1 LTQIKT
7 GEKQVEISE
16 KKNHVQKL
24 PISDLKQDK
33 PPINEV
39 LVETSLFPI
48 VGIGAS
54 AGGLEAITKLLEH
67 LPSNSGMAFVII
79 QHLAPEQDS
88 MLADILARTTK
99 MPVHRVKNDMQVQPN
114 NVYVIPPTVSMTIS
128 NGFLKL
134 QKEVT
139 RFHREVDQFLISL
152 SQEAKNLAIGVI
164 LSGTGS
170 DGTEGLKA
178 IYMEGGI
185 TFAQEE
191 DSAKYPGMPH
201 SAIASESVHF
211 VLPPEKI
218 AEELTRIGKHPY
230 LNREELKIV
239 KPKIEE
245 LNHFQKIMALLRITF
260 NVNFSAYKE
269 STINR
274 RISRRMV
281 LHQIE
286 KIEDYVTFLRNDK
299 VEQQTLFD
307 DLLIGVTSFFRE
319 PETFKQLEV
328 EIWPNIL
335 KDKTS
340 ETPVRVWVA
349 GCATGEEVYSLVLSL
364 KKFMEK
370 TGKIVPIQFFGTDIN
385 EKNIEK
391 ARAGIYN
398 QALIENV
405 SEQILNHFFKRVG
418 QKYQI
423 NKSIREVCVFAKQ
436 DLTRD
441 PPFSNMDLISC
452 RNVLI
457 YLKPEAQKRIIPLFH
472 YALRPNGYLII
483 GKSESIGSYKE
494 LFGQIDK
501 TPVYL
506 RNTTV
511 ARLPLEIELS
521 EILPRN
527 PANEKRTVPER
538 PIDSLQNETQRI
550 LINKFSPPS
559 VIVNRDFDVMVFQGD
574 TTKFLTHQSGE
585 ANLNLI
591 GMARDELKLELQT
604 ALYLARKQ
612 AAPVKREPVRFRHD
626 GELSKVRIEV
636 LNVEIPQS
644 TEKFFLI
651 LFEDLKRVDKKEQL
665 AKGNV
670 SQADVSGAVVKNL
683 RNELTS
689 TKETLQTIIEEQAA
703 TNEEL
708 RSALEEG
715 QSSNEELQSTNEE
728 LETAKEELQSTNE
741 ELNTVNEELST
752 RNRELI
758 RSQDDMSNVFN
769 SINVA
774 VIVLDSELK
783 IRFFTPTSSK
793 MFNLVDT
800 DAGRPISDISI
811 INIVPDFEQKLKET
825 MKNLTPQQMQ
835 VQDNKNRWFEL
846 NLRPYLTA
854 EKKIDGV
861 VMSFI
866 DIDAILQ
873 QKAEIEK
880 SRNFSQ
886 TIVATIREP
895 LIVIDANWRIALAN
909 PSFYKTF
916 KIEPKKVEQL
926 NIWDLSNH
934 EWGIP
939 ELKQATEKVLSS
951 GSPIQDLE
959 IRNDFSKIGMK
970 ILKMNISR
978 IVSVESKEKMVLI
991 TMDDVTE
998 HAILNQKLRI
1008 HTQNLERLVQ
1018 EKTNE
1023 LKDSERLAAI
1033 GQTAGMV
1040 GHDIRNPLQSIVSA
1054 TYLLKDE
1061 ASSLPDNQQR
1071 DLILESLETIEE
1083 QSHYISKIVMDL
1095 QDFGRNLKINF
1106 EETNINSTIKN
1117 IIENSK
1123 IPSNIHIN
1131 PLIEDSLPSLKTD
1144 PVYIKRILG
1153 NLITN
1158 AVQAMP
1164 DGGDLTVKAFKEKE
1178 GISINVTDTGVGIP
1192 EDVKSHIFQP
1202 LFTTKSKGQGFG
1214 LAVCK
1219 RFVEALNGEI
1229 SFQSGEGKG
1238 TTFVVKLPLH

>member
-1 LTQIKT
+1 LPYQIKNFIRLRLVFFSIFWPYRVRLLSQNNKNNANEHPEQAT
-7 GEKQVEISE
+7 KKVLNKKSLKDVSKQRDSTA
-16 KKNHVQKL
+16 
-24 PISDLKQDK
+24 
-33 PPINEV
+33 NES
-39 LVETSLFPI
+39 LVETARFPI

-67 LPSNSGMAFVII
+67 LPGDSGMAFVFI

-99 MPVHRVKNDMQVQPN
+99 MQVHRVKNDMPVQPN

-134 QKEVT
+134 QKEVS

-152 SQEAKNLAIGVI
+152 AQDAKNLAIGVI

-178 IYMEGGI
+178 IYLEGGI

-191 DSAKYPGMPH
+191 DSAKYLGMPH

-211 VLPPEKI
+211 VLSPEKI
-218 AEELTRIGKHPY
+218 AEELVRIGKHPY
-230 LNREELKIV
+230 LNREELKV
-239 KPKIEE
+239 VRPKIDE
-245 LNHFQKIMALLRITF
+245 LNHFQKILALLKITF

-286 KIEDYVTFLRNDK
+286 KIEDYVTYLRNDK

-319 PETFKQLEV
+319 PETIKQIEV

-364 KKFMEK
+364 KEYMEK
-370 TGKIVPIQFFGTDIN
+370 AGKTVPIQFFGTDIN

-391 ARAGIYN
+391 ARAGIYH
-398 QALIENV
+398 QSLVENV
-405 SEQILNHFFKRVG
+405 SEQTLQHFFKKVG

-441 PPFSNMDLISC
+441 PPFSNLDLISC

-472 YALRPNGYLII
+472 YALRPNGFLVV
-483 GKSESIGSYKE
+483 GKSESIGSYKD
-494 LFGQIDK
+494 LFGQLDK
-501 TPVYL
+501 TPVYS
-506 RNTTV
+506 RKTTI
-511 ARLPLEIELS
+511 ARLPLEIELG
-521 EILPRN
+521 EILPRS
-527 PANEKRTVPER
+527 PIAKQFVPER
-538 PIDSLQNETQRI
+538 PIDRLQNETQRI
-550 LINKFSPPS
+550 LVNKFSPPS
-559 VIVNRDFDVMVFQGD
+559 VIVNHDLDVMVFQGD
-574 TTKFLTHQSGE
+574 TSKFLTHQSGE

-591 GMARDELKLELQT
+591 NMARDELRLELQT

-612 AAPVKREPVRFRHD
+612 AEAVKREPVRFKSD
-626 GELSKVRIEV
+626 GQLNKVRIEV
-636 LNVEIPQS
+636 MNVSISQS
-644 TEKFFLI
+644 NERFFLI
-651 LFEDLKRVDKKEQL
+651 LFEDLARVDKKESPKTKI
-665 AKGNV
+665 A
-670 SQADVSGAVVKNL
+670 QADVSGAVVNNL
-683 RNELTS
+683 RNELAT
-689 TKETLQTIIEEQAA
+689 TKETLQTIIEEQEA

-708 RSALEEG
+708 RSALEEV

-752 RNRELI
+752 RNKELV

-774 VIVLDSELK
+774 VIVLDAELK
-783 IRFFTPTSSK
+783 IRFFTPTASK
-793 MFNLVDT
+793 MFNLVET

-811 INIVPDFEQKLKET
+811 GAIVPDFGQKLKDA
-825 MKNLTPQQMQ
+825 MRNLSPQQMQ
-835 VQDNKNRWFEL
+835 IQDNKNHWFDM
-846 NLRPYLTA
+846 NLRPYLTG

-861 VMSFI
+861 VLSFI

-895 LIVIDANWRIALAN
+895 LIVIDSDWKIATANS
-909 PSFYKTF
+909 SFYKTF
-916 KIEPKKVEQL
+916 RIEPKEIEQIS
-926 NIWDLSNH
+926 IWDIRNH
-934 EWGIP
+934 EWDIP
-939 ELKQATEKVLSS
+939 EFKQAAEKVISNGLS
-951 GSPIQDLE
+951 INDLE
-959 IRNDFSKIGMK
+959 ISGEFSKIGTK
-970 ILKMNISR
+970 ILKMNVSR
-978 IVSVESKEKMVLI
+978 IVSVGGKDKMILV

-998 HAILNQKLRI
+998 QNRLNQKLKI

-1023 LKDSERLAAI
+1023 LKDSARLATI

-1061 ASSLPDNQQR
+1061 ASTVPNAEQR
-1071 DLILESLETIEE
+1071 GLMLESLDTIEE
-1083 QSHYISKIVMDL
+1083 QSQYISKIIADL
-1095 QDFGRNLKINF
+1095 QDFGRTLNINC
-1106 EETNINSTIKN
+1106 EDTNITPVLKMITEQAKL
-1117 IIENSK
+1117 
-1123 IPSNIHIN
+1123 PSNIHLHI
-1131 PLIEDSLPSLKTD
+1131 LIDNDLPVLKTD
-1144 PVYIKRILG
+1144 STYLRRIVS

-1158 AVQAMP
+1158 AVQS
-1164 DGGDLTVKAFKEKE
+1164 V
-1178 GISINVTDTGVGIP
+1178 
-1192 EDVKSHIFQP
+1192 
-1202 LFTTKSKGQGFG
+1202 
-1214 LAVCK
+1214 
-1219 RFVEALNGEI
+1219 
-1229 SFQSGEGKG
+1229 
-1238 TTFVVKLPLH
+1238 